1 MTFSDGVDYTLAL
14 ALFSFHPAGEVHSP
28 LEANTAVLAV
38 VEVDAVAIVLVI
50 VGSIPVVE
58 VAAEGMAAAVVAGM
72 VVEVDLVVDA
82 RVVVANEHQDERTEV
97 VERQV
102 EVAAIQQVA
111 HLLEVAG
118 VVIEESIELEGLVAD
133 AERLV
138 PVEANMTALVV
149 A

>member
-1 MTFSDGVDYTLAL
+1 MDHTLAL
-14 ALFSFHPAGEVHSP
+14 ALFSFHPAEEVHSP
-28 LEANTAVLAV
+28 LEASIAVLAE
-38 VEVDAVAIVLVI
+38 VEVDAVAFALVI

-58 VAAEGMAAAVVAGM
+58 VAAEGMAAVVVAGM
-72 VVEVDLVVDA
+72 VVGVDLVVDA
-82 RVVVANEHQDERTEV
+82 RVVVVNEHQDEQIAV

-118 VVIEESIELEGLVAD
+118 VVIEESIELVGLVAD

-138 PVEANMTALVV
+138 PVEANMIALVV

>member
-1 MTFSDGVDYTLAL
+1 MDYTLAL
-14 ALFSFHPAGEVHSP
+14 ALFSFHPAEEVHSP
-28 LEANTAVLAV
+28 LEASIAVLAE
-38 VEVDAVAIVLVI
+38 VEVDAVAFALVI

-58 VAAEGMAAAVVAGM
+58 VAAEGMAAVVVAGM
-72 VVEVDLVVDA
+72 VVGVDLVVDA
-82 RVVVANEHQDERTEV
+82 RVVVVNEHQDEQIAV

-118 VVIEESIELEGLVAD
+118 VVIEESIELVGLVAD

-138 PVEANMTALVV
+138 PVEANMIALVV